1 MKILFICRH
10 NSSRSILAEAIAQRH
25 LPTHFEIASG
35 GSHPKG
41 AINPKLAEYLSDHG
55 FDISELRSTSWE
67 EQLTFH
73 PDLIITVCDS
83 MHNETCPNWLSSGIR
98 VAWDLAP
105 LPDSAASKSEFYCQ
119 YDSFVA
125 DLTRRIQ
132 GLASLSLQHMDAQ
145 EIKEKAQQAAFL

>member
-10 NSSRSILAEAIAQRH
+10 NSSRSILAEAIAKRY
-25 LPTHFEIASG
+25 LPAHFEVASG

-41 AINPKLAEYLSDHG
+41 EINPKLAEYLSDNG

-67 EQLTFH
+67 EKLAFH

-98 VAWDLAP
+98 VAWDLES
-105 LPDSAASKSEFYCQ
+105 LPEHNESKSEFYSLC
-119 YDSFVA
+119 DNFV
-125 DLTRRIQ
+125 DHLKQRIER
-132 GLASLSLQHMDAQ
+132 LASLSLHSMDAQ
-145 EIKEKAQQAAFL
+145 ELKEKALQASYL